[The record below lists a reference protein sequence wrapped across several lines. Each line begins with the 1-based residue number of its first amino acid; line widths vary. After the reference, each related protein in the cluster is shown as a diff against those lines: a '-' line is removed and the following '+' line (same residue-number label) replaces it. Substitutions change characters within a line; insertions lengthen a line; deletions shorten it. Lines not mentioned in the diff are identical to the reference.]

1 MVGGIPKELRDN
13 EEFSKGME
21 GLSDIF
27 YQMIVTAANEISE
40 EITKEA
46 NLSDGLTG
54 MVVKTM
60 VANTCKEAF
69 DKAYVRYISNGG

>member
-27 YQMIVTAANEISE
+27 YQMIVTAANEIS
-40 EITKEA
+40 KEA

>member
-27 YQMIVTAANEISE
+27 YQMIVTAANKIS
-40 EITKEA
+40 KEA
-46 NLSDGLTG
+46 KLSDGLTG

>member
-27 YQMIVTAANEISE
+27 YQMIVTAANEIS
-40 EITKEA
+40 KEA
-46 NLSDGLTG
+46 KLSDGLTG

>member
-27 YQMIVTAANEISE
+27 YQMIVTSANEIS
-40 EITKEA
+40 KEA
-46 NLSDGLTG
+46 KLSDGLTG

>member
-13 EEFSKGME
+13 EEFSKGMD

-27 YQMIVTAANEISE
+27 YQMIVTAANEIS
-40 EITKEA
+40 KEA
-46 NLSDGLTG
+46 ELSDGLTG
-54 MVVKTM
+54 MIVKTM